1 MNHTNRNKTE
11 EIYKISIPII
21 NLVGEDSE
29 RPLRF
34 NGIFVSVCVDL
45 DVCLVKMFN
54 FLCCN
59 LCFVV
64 MGELWVI

>member
-54 FLCCN
+54 FYVAISVSL
-59 LCFVV
+59 
-64 MGELWVI
+64 LWANCG